1 MWWPS
6 SVPSTLCWERLTV
19 RELGTGILDDC
30 VSREL
35 WISLASLL
43 RSYCAAHGMN
53 REHSAVV
60 EADSDR
66 IMARQGE
73 DWLELRRTGAVVCW
87 KRRDGASG
95 TMEFTEAGQLRSGQ
109 DEEEMDMAAERWA
122 RKLMRESER

>member
-1 MWWPS
+1 M
-6 SVPSTLCWERLTV
+6 
-19 RELGTGILDDC
+19 
-30 VSREL
+30 
-35 WISLASLL
+35 
-43 RSYCAAHGMN
+43 
-53 REHSAVV
+53 V

-122 RKLMRESER
+122 RALMQEPKR